1 MITTTVSL
9 AALPATQMDAN
20 TAFDHI
26 RFGDVWRLVR
36 LGARNR
42 AYSHDSGYI
51 QFDTSGLGRTLRV
64 IVKLAADDTYSVE
77 VGRITRR
84 VEYVV
89 LAQEHGHY
97 ADSMGAA
104 IERMVIAQ
112 TQR

>member
-1 MITTTVSL
+1 MTATNVSL
-9 AALPATQMDAN
+9 AELPATQMDVN

-26 RFGDVWRLVR
+26 RWGDALRMIR

-89 LAQEHGHY
+89 LAQEHGHC
-97 ADSMGAA
+97 ADSMGAV
-104 IERMVIAQ
+104 IERMVLEHVS
-112 TQR
+112 